1 MAGEVGGAPGGCG
14 VRRVF
19 EKEESIPHV
28 KRRNVNDVVEPEATW
43 KAGTTQRPSASN
55 CSV

>member
-1 MAGEVGGAPGGCG
+1 MAGEAGGAPGGRG

-19 EKEESIPHV
+19 EKVGSIPHF
-28 KRRNVNDVVEPEATW
+28 KRRNFNDAVEAEATW
-43 KAGTTQRPSASN
+43 KAGTTQTSSASN